1 MSNIK
6 RFTNGK
12 IYTSNPDQPY
22 AEAMAVENGRIT
34 WIGKTDELPNEGETI
49 DLNGKRVIPG
59 IIDAH
64 LHPLYVAD
72 SVKQLPCTLPVV
84 ASIEDIKKLIRDKR
98 EVIGEDEW
106 IEGWGYDEGKL
117 AEGRT
122 PNRFDIDDVCSDVP
136 VVLTRTCVHIISV
149 NSKALQLAGITK
161 DTPDPAGGKI
171 DRDENGEP
179 TGVLRESARLLVL
192 KKMPVKSVGEN
203 AHSLAELSDTLL
215 SKGITGMTEMMAL
228 AEPFDYYEMYVQAK
242 AAGMKQRIAI
252 AYTFDEYK
260 KRGNYSV
267 AEKDIHSQV
276 HIGGVKMF
284 SDGSVSGRTAWVH
297 ESFLGEED
305 SFGIA
310 TTTEEELLKAGE
322 AAKAEG
328 VQLIAHAMGG
338 KAIDFVV
345 DLFNGKA
352 DWLTDRPSVRV
363 EHAAMPSGNAL
374 LKAAESGLAF
384 VPQSI
389 FLFAEIESYLKNLGH
404 ERTKTTYPIQ
414 TFIDAGILTA
424 LSSDAPATAWSDPVN
439 PFVSMQ
445 AAVTRIAYEGT
456 DTGQSE
462 RIDIETA
469 ISLYTKGAQEVT
481 GIPGVGQL
489 KEGYAADFVVLNE
502 DILSMDSNRIGEVM
516 VEETYMAGESV
527 YRRETKETSVV
538 G

>member
-12 IYTSNPDQPY
+12 IYTSNPDQLY
-22 AEAMAVENGRIT
+22 AEAMKVEDGRIT
-34 WIGKTDELPNEGETI
+34 WIGKSDELPDGGETV

-64 LHPLYVAD
+64 LHPLYAAD

-84 ASIEDIKKLIRDKR
+84 ASIEDIKKLIRAKR
-98 EVIGEDEW
+98 EVIEKGEW

-122 PNRFDIDDVCSDVP
+122 PNRYDIDEVCSDVP

-149 NSKALQLAGITK
+149 NSKALELAGITK
-161 DTPDPAGGKI
+161 DTPEPAGGQI
-171 DRDENGEP
+171 DRDENGVP

-192 KKMPVKSVGEN
+192 NKMPVKSVEEN
-203 AHSLAELSDTLL
+203 ATRLAELSDTLL

-228 AEPFDYYEMYVQAK
+228 AEPSDYYELYKQAK
-242 AAGMKQRIAI
+242 ASGMKQRIAI

-260 KRGNYSV
+260 KRGSYSA
-267 AEKDIHSQV
+267 AEKDPRQQV

-284 SDGSVSGRTAWVH
+284 ADGSISGRTAWVN
-297 ESFLGEED
+297 ESFLGD
-305 SFGIA
+305 DNSFGIA
-310 TTTEEELLKAGE
+310 TTTEEELLKAAE

-328 VQLIAHAMGG
+328 VQLIVHAMGG

-345 DLFNGKA
+345 DLFHGKA
-352 DWLTDRPSVRV
+352 NWLTGRPSVRV

-374 LKAAESGLAF
+374 LKAAESGIAF

-389 FLFAEIESYLKNLGH
+389 FLFAEIESYLKNLGY

-414 TFIDAGILTA
+414 TFLDAGILTA

-439 PFVSMQ
+439 PFISMQ

-462 RIDIETA
+462 RINIETA

-502 DILSMDSNRIGEVM
+502 DILSVDCNRIGKVI
-516 VEETYMAGESV
+516 VEETYMSGESV
-527 YRRETKETSVV
+527 YRRETETSVV